1 MGDGRKV
8 RPFYNGL
15 QKWILKNKFNLRSFI
30 TSQKF
35 NLCWWPRIENKIS
48 ITFLFNK
55 KIISQKI
62 WFPPYPPP
70 KSWRGVIKTFLE
82 WKQNLTIHFGFWRGV
97 WGDPFFLKFRA
108 VLSCHRLCQKIGQKF
123 KKEGTNFVDFKNF
136 WSFFWKSI
144 LDKILI
150 FFDDLVERGTG
161 GPFFF
166 SFWIVLFSHRICWFF
181 GQKSVLSISKKFT
194 IFFVNVTCRKFKFFL
209 LIWILLSVL
218 EFRRTI
224 FFYKSWHGANS
235 KTIC

>member
-1 MGDGRKV
+1 MVPPIPPSKILARCDQNFSSMKTELGD
-8 RPFYNGL
+8 
-15 QKWILKNKFNLRSFI
+15 SF
-30 TSQKF
+30 
-35 NLCWWPRIENKIS
+35 W
-48 ITFLFNK
+48 
-55 KIISQKI
+55 
-62 WFPPYPPP
+62 
-70 KSWRGVIKTFLE
+70 
-82 WKQNLTIHFGFWRGV
+82 FWRGV
-97 WGDPFFLKFRA
+97 WGDPFFWSSGPYFLA
-108 VLSCHRLCQKIGQKF
+108 IAYQKIGQKF

>member
-1 MGDGRKV
+1 MNFFKFFNSILIMEFFRKKQKDVKSRKNKKRTKWIRGGTRMGDGRKV

-108 VLSCHRLCQKIGQKF
+108 VLSCHRLSKNWTKI
-123 KKEGTNFVDFKNF
+123 
-136 WSFFWKSI
+136 
-144 LDKILI
+144 
-150 FFDDLVERGTG
+150 
-161 GPFFF
+161 
-166 SFWIVLFSHRICWFF
+166 
-181 GQKSVLSISKKFT
+181 
-194 IFFVNVTCRKFKFFL
+194 
-209 LIWILLSVL
+209 
-218 EFRRTI
+218 
-224 FFYKSWHGANS
+224 
-235 KTIC
+235 

>member
-1 MGDGRKV
+1 MNYV
-8 RPFYNGL
+8 FVQ
-15 QKWILKNKFNLRSFI
+15 QKNNFTKNLVPPIPPSKILARCDQNFSWMKTELDDSFWIL
-30 TSQKF
+30 
-35 NLCWWPRIENKIS
+35 E
-48 ITFLFNK
+48 
-55 KIISQKI
+55 
-62 WFPPYPPP
+62 
-70 KSWRGVIKTFLE
+70 G
-82 WKQNLTIHFGFWRGV
+82 GMG
-97 WGDPFFLKFRA
+97 GPFFLKFRA

-181 GQKSVLSISKKFT
+181 GQKSVLSISKNFT

-218 EFRRTI
+218 ESRRTI
-224 FFYKSWHGANS
+224 FFY
-235 KTIC
+235 